1 MSVTSRFK
9 DSSKRLVSRFGT
21 LRKYK
26 RKTGEVYDVDTQM
39 NVESFTEHEIKIY
52 KAEPRERE
60 IKSPN
65 LVNKEVAV
73 MMVAAADLPS
83 APVVGDIISDKSPS
97 TTEVFRVEVISE
109 YWAGDS
115 VSAYKLICSRS

>member
-39 NVESFTEHEIKIY
+39 NVESFTEYEIKIY
-52 KAEPRERE
+52 KA
-60 IKSPN
+60 
-65 LVNKEVAV
+65 
-73 MMVAAADLPS
+73 
-83 APVVGDIISDKSPS
+83 
-97 TTEVFRVEVISE
+97 
-109 YWAGDS
+109 
-115 VSAYKLICSRS
+115 

>member
-39 NVESFTEHEIKIY
+39 NVESFTEYEIKIY
-52 KAEPRERE
+52 KAEPKERE

-83 APVVGDIISDKSPS
+83 APVVGDIISDNTPN
-97 TTEVFRVEVISE
+97 TTEVFMVEVISE

>member
-1 MSVTSRFK
+1 MSVTSRFR

-39 NVESFTEHEIKIY
+39 NVESFTEYEIKVY
-52 KAEPRERE
+52 KAEPKERE

-65 LVNKEVAV
+65 LVNKEVAI
-73 MMVAAADLPS
+73 MMVAASDLPS
-83 APVVGDIISDKSPS
+83 APIVGDIISEVSVG
-97 TTEVFRVEVISE
+97 TTDIFRVEVI
-109 YWAGDS
+109 
-115 VSAYKLICSRS
+115 V

>member
-9 DSSKRLVSRFGT
+9 DSSQRLVSRFGT

-39 NVESFTEHEIKIY
+39 NVESFTEYEIKIY
-52 KAEPRERE
+52 KAEPKERE

-83 APVVGDIISDKSPS
+83 APVVGDIISDKTHN

>member
-9 DSSKRLVSRFGT
+9 DSSQRLVSRFGT

-26 RKTGEVYDVDTQM
+26 HKTGEVYNLDTQK
-39 NVESFTEHEIKIY
+39 NEVTFSELDIKIY
-52 KAEPRERE
+52 KAEPKERE

-65 LVNKEVAV
+65 LVGKEVTV
-73 MMVAAADLPS
+73 MMVASADLS
-83 APVVGDIISDKSPS
+83 FEPVVGDIIYAD
-97 TTEVFRVEVISE
+97 TTTTSEMFRVETIIE